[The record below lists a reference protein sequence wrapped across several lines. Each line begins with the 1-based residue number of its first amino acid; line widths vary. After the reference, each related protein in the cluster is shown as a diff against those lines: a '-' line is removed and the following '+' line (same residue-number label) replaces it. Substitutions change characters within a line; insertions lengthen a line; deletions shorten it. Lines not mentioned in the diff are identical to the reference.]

1 MNKMDRL
8 PADAQPE
15 DILRRLE
22 DSEAAKPCVRSV
34 ALSALT
40 GMGIDVLERVID
52 EVLAFDPM
60 VRVRFRFPL
69 SEAASIS
76 ALHSQGRVLDI
87 QYSETACELEAE
99 VPASLKHKLA
109 RFVS

>member
-15 DILRRLE
+15 DILRRLQN
-22 DSEAAKPCVRSV
+22 SEAAKPCVRSV

-40 GMGIDVLERVID
+40 GVGIDVLERAID
-52 EVLAFDPM
+52 DVLPFDPM
-60 VRVRFRFPL
+60 VRTRFRFPL

-76 ALHSQGRVLDI
+76 ALHAQGRVLHAR
-87 QYSETACELEAE
+87 YSDSTCELEAE
-99 VPASLKHKLA
+99 VPASLKQKLA